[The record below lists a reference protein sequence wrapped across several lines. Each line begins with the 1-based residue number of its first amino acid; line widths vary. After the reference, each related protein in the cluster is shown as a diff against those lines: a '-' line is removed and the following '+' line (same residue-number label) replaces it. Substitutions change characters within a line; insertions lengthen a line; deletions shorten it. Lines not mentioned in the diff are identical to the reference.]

1 MTGMAKEKHTQ
12 YFPLFVNLTGRR
24 VTVVGGGAAAAG
36 RAARLAD
43 FGANVRIIAP
53 RLSLEAQRV
62 VRQKKASWL
71 RACFSPALLEGSDLA
86 VAADCRAVN
95 RAVAE
100 AAKSMSLLCSVED
113 SRGES
118 SFIFPHTLGRGPVIA
133 GFASSDGDSAAVR
146 HFVQWVANLYF
157 DKNNK

>member
-24 VTVVGGGAAAAG
+24 AAVVGGGASAAH
-36 RAARLAD
+36 RAAKLAD

-53 RLSLEAQRV
+53 RLSSEAQQL

-71 RACFSPALLEGSDLA
+71 RAVFSPALLEGCDLA
-86 VAADCRAVN
+86 VAADSRSVN

-100 AAKSMSLLCSVED
+100 AAKSMSLLCSVDD
-113 SRGES
+113 SRCES
-118 SFIFPHTLGRGPVIA
+118 SFVFPHMLGRGPMVA
-133 GFASSDGDSAAVR
+133 GFVSSEGDAAAVK
-146 HFVQWVANLYF
+146 HFVRWIANRYF
-157 DKNNK
+157 DKSCK